1 MKQCTHVY
9 ECNKKIIRPAQK
21 TCIGPKT
28 EANYRPVTLLASD
41 WERPFGFAGFPPPPP
56 PPHLD
61 PIRRPPPAGD
71 QPGRH
76 SRLPSI
82 CSVCVPP
89 ESIRAADLLESP
101 IQAVARWH
109 RSTAAAIRAH
119 RCLQASA
126 KPGSSAILVISSSTP
141 FGLPHSLH
149 CTVHPNNIFF
159 SFWDNKITRLYF
171 FFGFQ

>member
-1 MKQCTHVY
+1 LGSPVFHRRHRLP
-9 ECNKKIIRPAQK
+9 ISIRIA
-21 TCIGPKT
+21 G
-28 EANYRPVTLLASD
+28 LL
-41 WERPFGFAGFPPPPP
+41 
-56 PPHLD
+56 
-61 PIRRPPPAGD
+61 PPAICLAGILAC
-71 QPGRH
+71 
-76 SRLPSI
+76 RLSAR
-82 CSVCVPP
+82 SVPP

-119 RCLQASA
+119 RCLQALA